1 MLEEGI
7 SHHVTPLWCAAVS
20 GRLAVVKVS
29 CCSCEGRGQFPP
41 QSRSPLSLKVLLRH
55 GADVDAVSDSGS
67 TPIRSACYIV
77 RHGMNTAHFDIIR
90 L

>member
-1 MLEEGI
+1 MPRTI
-7 SHHVTPLWCAAVS
+7 RT
-20 GRLAVVKVS
+20 VV
-29 CCSCEGRGQFPP
+29 F
-41 QSRSPLSLKVLLRH
+41 SLKVLLRH
-55 GADVDAVSDSGS
+55 GANVDAVSDSGS